1 MKSIQV
7 LTKPRY
13 ESTGVFLC
21 LKLREKLM
29 KVLNLTQVKQLV
41 GRSKSSIYSD
51 MKRNRFPKPIR
62 LSKRR
67 VAWEEQEIAPYMINK
82 SDKQSVEKL
91 NA

>member
-1 MKSIQV
+1 
-7 LTKPRY
+7 
-13 ESTGVFLC
+13 
-21 LKLREKLM
+21 M
-29 KVLNLTQVKQLV
+29 KVLNLTQVKRLV

-67 VAWEEQEIAPYMINK
+67 VAWQEQDIKPYMINK
-82 SDKQSVEKL
+82 TDKQPVENS

>member
-1 MKSIQV
+1 
-7 LTKPRY
+7 
-13 ESTGVFLC
+13 
-21 LKLREKLM
+21 M
-29 KVLNLTQVKQLV
+29 KVLNLTQVRQLV

-67 VAWEEQEIAPYMINK
+67 VAWQEQDITPYMINK
-82 SDKQSVEKL
+82 SDKHSEDKS